1 LQREPLALKDR
12 KVQQDLK
19 DLPVLPAV
27 LPDLKVQ
34 QVQLEQ
40 RVLWDLPVLPAVL
53 PDQLGQ
59 LGQWVRWVQQACRD
73 CQEFKEFQD
82 LLEQQGQREQL
93 VLQVHKAPREL
104 FLAQVMSKLLHVEQ
118 RMQRTNCI
126 QALCY
131 LARVQATTLLASI

>member
-27 LPDLKVQ
+27 LLDLKVQ

-53 PDQLGQ
+53 PDQ